1 MGDFFSNRYFAGSYF
16 TRKYWT
22 FKTPAPAPVTDESEI
37 HSVARVP
44 RAWSVRGETANS
56 ISVSTVTDSS
66 DARVSPGDEWRIRV
80 VDDAVIA
87 VVTPREK
94 RRYDRAVAA
103 QSVTRERRG
112 GSVSRSVA
120 GVSATVRPSAP
131 VTVTRDK

>member
-1 MGDFFSNRYFAGSYF
+1 MGDFFSDRYFAGSYF

-22 FKTPAPAPVTDESEI
+22 FKTPAPVPVTDESEI
-37 HSVARVP
+37 HSVVRVP

-56 ISVSTVTDSS
+56 ISISTAADSS
-66 DARVSPGDEWRIRV
+66 DARVSPGDEWSISV

-94 RRYDRAVAA
+94 RRYDRAVAS
-103 QSVTRERRG
+103 QSVTRERHHG
-112 GSVSRSVA
+112 TASRSA
-120 GVSATVRPSAP
+120 SGVSAIVGPSAH